1 MTKNKAFIIG
11 ATGGI
16 GLAIVEKFAE
26 NGYDIIATYNSSNTK
41 EIEKICERNKVEL
54 KTVKIDVS
62 NFQSV
67 EEGFKDA
74 FSLNN
79 IQTVIFNSGISLG
92 EKLLCDQPTEDIN
105 TIIDVNLKGAIYCNR
120 QAQKHFIDKINKNS
134 SIVNISSI
142 YGLYGGACESA
153 YSASKGG
160 IVALTKAMAD
170 ECGAFGVRV
179 NAVAPGYIQTPMT
192 DSYSDEEKHA
202 CINRTPLKRLGSPQD
217 VANAVYFL
225 ASDDTS
231 FITGEV
237 LTVSGGV
244 LKF

>member
-1 MTKNKAFIIG
+1 MSKAFIIG

-16 GLAIVEKFAE
+16 GLALVEKFAQ
-26 NGYDIIATYNSSNTK
+26 NGYDIVATYNKSDTK
-41 EIEKICERNKVEL
+41 AIETICETNKVKL
-54 KTVKIDVS
+54 KTIKMDVS

-67 EEGFKDA
+67 EEGFKEA
-74 FSLNN
+74 FSSDC
-79 IQTVIFNSGISLG
+79 IQTVVFNSGISLG
-92 EKLLCDQPTEDIN
+92 EQLLCDQTAEDISK
-105 TIIDVNLKGAIYCNR
+105 IIDVNLKGALYCNG
-120 QAQKHFIDKINKNS
+120 QAQKHFIDHRMANC

-142 YGLYGGACESA
+142 YGIYGGACESA

-160 IVALTKAMAD
+160 IIALTKALAD
-170 ECGAFGVRV
+170 ECASLEVRV
-179 NAVAPGYIQTPMT
+179 NAVAPGFIQTPMT
-192 DSYSDEEKHA
+192 SSYTDEEKNA
-202 CINRTPLKRLGSPQD
+202 CINRTPLKRLGTPQD

-225 ASDDTS
+225 ASNDAS

>member
-1 MTKNKAFIIG
+1 MSKAFIIG

-16 GLAIVEKFAE
+16 GLALVEKFAQ
-26 NGYDIIATYNSSNTK
+26 NGYDIVATYNKSDTK
-41 EIEKICERNKVEL
+41 AIETICAKNKVKL
-54 KTVKIDVS
+54 KTIKMDVS

-67 EEGFKDA
+67 EEGFKEA
-74 FSLNN
+74 FSSDC
-79 IQTVIFNSGISLG
+79 IQTVVFNSGISLG
-92 EKLLCDQPTEDIN
+92 EQLLCDQSAEDISK
-105 TIIDVNLKGAIYCNR
+105 IIDVNLKGALYCNG
-120 QAQKHFIDKINKNS
+120 QAQKHFIDHRMNNC

-142 YGLYGGACESA
+142 YGIYGGACESA

-160 IVALTKAMAD
+160 IIALTKALAD
-170 ECGAFGVRV
+170 ECASLEVRV
-179 NAVAPGYIQTPMT
+179 NAVAPGFIQTPMT
-192 DSYSDEEKHA
+192 SSYTDEEKNA
-202 CINRTPLKRLGSPQD
+202 CINRTPLKRLGTPQD

-225 ASDDTS
+225 ASNDAS